1 MNIVEVNHSWGQWIL
16 CLRWNRK
23 THCEKKKET
32 IEKTNSE
39 HFIEKEVTKV
49 LKQMT
54 LLIVQIDNELSM

>member
-1 MNIVEVNHSWGQWIL
+1 MNFVSQMKQENALW
-16 CLRWNRK
+16 
-23 THCEKKKET
+23 KKKET